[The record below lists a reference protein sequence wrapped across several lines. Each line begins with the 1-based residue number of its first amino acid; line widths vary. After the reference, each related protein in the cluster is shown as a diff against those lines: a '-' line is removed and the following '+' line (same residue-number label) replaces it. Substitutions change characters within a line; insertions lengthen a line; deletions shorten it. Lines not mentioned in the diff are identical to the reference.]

1 MSLSAPAPI
10 VASQRALEKRP
21 DEEPLALR
29 PKRSRTVSELEGLV
43 VKGNG
48 LLHDLQQKM
57 LDLGSQAVL
66 VGEWQEEVTRE
77 LQRLKK

>member
-1 MSLSAPAPI
+1 MPI
-10 VASQRALEKRP
+10 IASQWALEKRP
-21 DEEPLALR
+21 FKEPLTPR
-29 PKRSRTVSELEGLV
+29 PKRSQTVSGLEDLV
-43 VKGNG
+43 PKGNG
-48 LLHDLQQKM
+48 LLHHLQQKM